1 MNFIKEKFKKNIIF
15 LGLCFFITSCTSNKH
30 QFSFSTDIDLKNA
43 DSDFNELF
51 STVEQGGS
59 GLFYTY
65 DAFFPI
71 FSENNLEEPNAIQVF
86 AGEKG
91 DEIRFLSEC
100 TDKSIE
106 NKSNDFCEVLLSDLN
121 LEYTNSCVG
130 EYGPIIYKGTITKIG
145 DFIYKVEGDYVDMY
159 SNLENTFDNDTDFIF
174 KIEMDASI
182 DFMFTKEE
190 VLLEK
195 EKSKAYYVEPD
206 GMSVNDICK
215 FRT

>member
-65 DAFFPI
+65 DAFFSI
-71 FSENNLEEPNAIQVF
+71 FSENNLEKPNAIQVF

-130 EYGPIIYKGTITKIG
+130 EYGPI
-145 DFIYKVEGDYVDMY
+145 IYKVEGDYVDMY

-206 GMSVNDICK
+206 GMWVNDICK

>member
-15 LGLCFFITSCTSNKH
+15 LGLCIFITSCTSKKY
-30 QFSFSTDIDLKNA
+30 QFSFSTDIELKNA
-43 DSDFNELF
+43 DSGFYELF

-65 DAFFPI
+65 DEVFPI
-71 FSENNLEEPNAIQVF
+71 FSENNLEKPSAIQVF

-100 TDKSIE
+100 TDNSIE

-145 DFIYKVEGDYVDMY
+145 DFIYKVEV
-159 SNLENTFDNDTDFIF
+159 SIF
-174 KIEMDASI
+174 KLFNPIIDRLFDTNRNAISIEMALFFI
-182 DFMFTKEE
+182 MKC
-190 VLLEK
+190 LL
-195 EKSKAYYVEPD
+195 
-206 GMSVNDICK
+206 
-215 FRT
+215 R